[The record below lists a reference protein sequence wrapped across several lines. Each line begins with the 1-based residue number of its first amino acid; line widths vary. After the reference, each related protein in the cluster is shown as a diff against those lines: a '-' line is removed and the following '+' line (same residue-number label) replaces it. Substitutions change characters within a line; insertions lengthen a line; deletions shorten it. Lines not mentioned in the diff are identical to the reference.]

1 MPCIGAGVKDFD
13 KGEMT
18 LAGVELIAGRQNL
31 FSSDGSHWQHQ
42 RLIIN
47 PAFRPNFVKSM
58 TPIVTRVVRTT
69 VDSWRNQP
77 PEDLGNAISNLTL
90 DIICQTAFGQSGMT
104 QAEDSHPV
112 AESYKIILTS
122 LMWKMLGCGCF
133 ADNQLNKAKD
143 DIERNA
149 KRGAQKN

>member
-1 MPCIGAGVKDFD
+1 MKDFD

-31 FSSDGSHWQHQ
+31 FSSDGSLWQHQ

-47 PAFRPNFVKSM
+47 PAFRPNYVKSM
-58 TPIVTRVVRTT
+58 TPIVTKVARATIE
-69 VDSWRNQP
+69 SWQIQQP
-77 PEDLGNAISNLTL
+77 DDLGNSISNLTL
-90 DIICQTAFGQSGMT
+90 DIICKTAFGQSDMG
-104 QAEDSHPV
+104 QDEESHPV

-133 ADNQLNKAKD
+133 ADNQLDKAKN

-149 KRGAQKN
+149 KRGLERRLLQIFL